1 MTKKDYIA
9 VAKIISQ
16 QLENVVGVGAA
27 REVQRSAIR
36 AVARSFATY
45 AEEDNPRSEE
55 DNPRFDRNK
64 FLAAAGVY
72 ARTKTVARTRLEGQA

>member
-16 QLENVVGVGAA
+16 QLENVVGVGADN
-27 REVQRSAIR
+27 QRSAIR

-45 AEEDNPRSEE
+45 AEEDNPK
-55 DNPRFDRNK
+55 FDRNK